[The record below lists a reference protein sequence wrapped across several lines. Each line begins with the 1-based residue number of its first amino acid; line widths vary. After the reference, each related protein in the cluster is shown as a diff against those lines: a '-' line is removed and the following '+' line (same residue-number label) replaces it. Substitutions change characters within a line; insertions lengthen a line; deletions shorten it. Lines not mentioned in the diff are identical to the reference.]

1 MLRAAARACQRSAQ
15 LAGARPA
22 LTGAQSSPAAAR
34 RLSSGAESDGPSDID
49 PNLVLYKVL
58 GVPKSADPALIK
70 QAYLKKAAL
79 WHPDRN
85 ESTIDLA
92 RRKFDEVKIALDIL
106 SDDTLRNQYDLKKF
120 KHVVDILKNKPRE
133 TRGGY

>member
-49 PNLVLYKVL
+49 PNLDLYKVL

-85 ESTIDLA
+85 ERTIDLA